1 MNDATIAGVDMRTK
15 FKIIVDILEI
25 AKNGAN
31 KTGIVYRTNL
41 NFRVADKY
49 LDLLLKRDLW
59 ENRHDLYII
68 KRLRISSPKS
78 I

>member
-41 NFRVADKY
+41 NFRVA
-49 LDLLLKRDLW
+49 
-59 ENRHDLYII
+59 ENIWI
-68 KRLRISSPKS
+68 CC
-78 I
+78 

>member
-1 MNDATIAGVDMRTK
+1 MDDAAIAGVDMRTK

-41 NFRVADKY
+41 NFRIADKY
-49 LDLLLKRDLW
+49 LDLLLKRGFMGEQVRFIYHQKTRD
-59 ENRHDLYII
+59 
-68 KRLRISSPKS
+68 
-78 I
+78 

>member
-31 KTGIVYRTNL
+31 KTDLSTGRT
-41 NFRVADKY
+41 
-49 LDLLLKRDLW
+49 
-59 ENRHDLYII
+59 
-68 KRLRISSPKS
+68 
-78 I
+78 